1 MKNTCNRLSLV
12 ALLMLLGFMAQ
23 AQFWFGP
30 KGGANRNDFIYQS
43 ENYLDTFQV
52 EPSYSFEVGGVLI
65 YQASDMFS
73 VQTELYYERT
83 KRSLESNDL
92 SSVEVTSNTANSFLS
107 APALFR
113 VSFNR
118 GPTHYY
124 VSGGPK
130 VRMWLGGS
138 GRIST
143 DSNDEFVEGD
153 EVWNRLVYNQRNSN
167 TINEVYAVPDANRVQ
182 FALVAG
188 GGVYFDLYFGGRLL
202 VDFKYTFGHSNM
214 GFNNNPDF
222 KFIDYTENFRYRSNT
237 LSLSLAYLFE
247 YDVKGARKGMS
258 TIKASN
264 KNKKKK

>member
-1 MKNTCNRLSLV
+1 MILRLSAITFCVLCV
-12 ALLMLLGFMAQ
+12 LAAQ

-30 KGGANRNDFIYQS
+30 KGGATRNDFIYQS
-43 ENYLDTFQV
+43 EAYADTFLV

-65 YQASDMFS
+65 YQANDMFS
-73 VQTELYYERT
+73 VQTELFYERT
-83 KRSLESNDL
+83 KRSLESTEL
-92 SSVEVTSNTANSFLS
+92 SDVAVTSNTANSFLS
-107 APALFR
+107 VPALFR

-153 EVWNRLVYNQRNSN
+153 NVWTRLVFNDKNSN
-167 TINEVYAVPDANRVQ
+167 TVNEIYAVPDANRVQ
-182 FALVAG
+182 YALVIG
-188 GGVYFDLYFGGRLL
+188 GGVYFDLYVGGRMLL
-202 VDFKYTFGHSNM
+202 DFKYAFGHSNM

-222 KFIDYTENFRYRSNT
+222 QLRDYTENFRYRSNT
-237 LSLSLAYLFE
+237 LSISLAYLFE
-247 YDVKGARKGMS
+247 YDVQGARKGMS

-264 KNKKKK
+264 KKKR